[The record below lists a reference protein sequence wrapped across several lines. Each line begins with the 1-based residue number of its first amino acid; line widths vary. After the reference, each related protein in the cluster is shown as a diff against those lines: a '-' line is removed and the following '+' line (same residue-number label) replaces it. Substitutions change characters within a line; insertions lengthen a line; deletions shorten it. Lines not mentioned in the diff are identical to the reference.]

1 MNEQKLSVENF
12 DITVIIPAYNME
24 KYIIATLESVKNQ
37 TIPPDEV
44 IIVNDG
50 SFDNTQSL
58 IEKWLSA
65 NKLNWKLIN
74 KTNGGLSSA
83 RNAGI
88 QACKTKLLAL
98 LDSDDQ
104 YSPTFIEKALNAF
117 QLVPDLTLFFAN
129 QRVVDEKGKKLFDWL
144 ENKAIKEL
152 KTTCLAENLFLL
164 EEPILPSLVF
174 GNYISCSASVFNTQ
188 SIMQAGGYD
197 ETVKAG
203 EDTEFLMRLL
213 DNKKSAF
220 TYEELANVL
229 RRSDSITQANRCM
242 VHFGRASAIERHA
255 DSLKRHGVDV
265 QQIIQK
271 QFTECYYLSSLQGI
285 NALLKIKK
293 VIKNNSQ
300 YAQSPLFKDWLRA
313 VFKSV

>member
-1 MNEQKLSVENF
+1 MNEQKISVENL

-24 KYIIATLESVKNQ
+24 KYIISTLESVKNQ
-37 TIPPDEV
+37 TIPPNEV
-44 IIVNDG
+44 IIINDG
-50 SFDNTQSL
+50 SFDNTQPL
-58 IEKWLSA
+58 IENWLST
-65 NKLNWKLIN
+65 NKLKWKLIN
-74 KTNGGLSSA
+74 KVNGGLSSA

-117 QLVPDLTLFFAN
+117 QIVPDLTLFFAN
-129 QRVVDEKGKKLFDWL
+129 QRVIDESGKKLFDWL
-144 ENKAIKEL
+144 ENKAVKEL
-152 KTTCLAENLFLL
+152 KSTCLIDNLFLL
-164 EEPILPSLVF
+164 EEPILPGLVF

-188 SIMQAGGYD
+188 DIVEIGGYD
-197 ETVKAG
+197 ENVKAG

-255 DSLKRHGVDV
+255 DSLKRHGVDAKQV
-265 QQIIQK
+265 IQK
-271 QFTECYYLSSLQGI
+271 QFSECYYLSSLQGI

-293 VIKNNSQ
+293 VIKKNSQ